1 MWVTKICPIA
11 IPAAAPASR
20 TDAAENVKLEF
31 RVKLFVRPF
40 PQSLGVP
47 CLHDMALLKLLVAFT
62 AVARAAPIGLEE
74 SRRLQ
79 EALEVHTN
87 SAPRLPPF
95 SCWRLN
101 SPYGIP

>member
-1 MWVTKICPIA
+1 MPDPTL
-11 IPAAAPASR
+11 
-20 TDAAENVKLEF
+20 TQNVKLAF

-40 PQSLGVP
+40 PRRSVP

-101 SPYGIP
+101 SPHGIP

>member
-1 MWVTKICPIA
+1 
-11 IPAAAPASR
+11 
-20 TDAAENVKLEF
+20 
-31 RVKLFVRPF
+31 
-40 PQSLGVP
+40 
-47 CLHDMALLKLLVAFT
+47 MALLKLLVAFT